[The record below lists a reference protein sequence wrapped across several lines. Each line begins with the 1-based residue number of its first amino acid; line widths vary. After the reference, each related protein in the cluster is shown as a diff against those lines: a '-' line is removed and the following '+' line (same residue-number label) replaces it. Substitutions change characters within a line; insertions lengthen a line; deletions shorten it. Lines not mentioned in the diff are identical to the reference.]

1 MKAQFHE
8 EEKRMMNL
16 RDLVFHNLFKER
28 IIFVSGTIVPS
39 YLGRPYP
46 GAADFIVAQL
56 LSLEGEDR
64 EAPIDMYINSP
75 GGDVSAALAIY
86 DAMQLIRCP
95 VRTTCV
101 GMAASAAALLLA
113 AGEKGKRYAL
123 PNSRIMIHQPWGGV
137 QGQAI
142 DIKIEAEEIMRLRDR
157 VNKLLAQHTG
167 QPVEKIEQDTDRN
180 FWMSA
185 QEAKDYGLIDEIVAS
200 RT

>member
-1 MKAQFHE
+1 MRSQLHE
-8 EEKRMMNL
+8 EEKRLMSL
-16 RDLVFHNLFKER
+16 RDYVFHNLFKER

-39 YLGRPYP
+39 YYGTHYP

-64 EAPIDMYINSP
+64 EAPIDLYISSP
-75 GGDVSAALAIY
+75 GGDLSAALAIY
-86 DAMQLIRCP
+86 DAMQLIKCP